1 MFSASLRPRNMKQ
14 FIFQHEGFFLFFG
27 DVIQVLLEELC
38 FVWLSGWQATVKL
51 AGSVS
56 KGIVEVPS
64 LWCEVALSALKH
76 VA

>member
-1 MFSASLRPRNMKQ
+1 M
-14 FIFQHEGFFLFFG
+14 
-27 DVIQVLLEELC
+27 
-38 FVWLSGWQATVKL
+38 WLSGWQATVKL

-64 LWCEVALSALKH
+64 LWCDCEVALSALKH